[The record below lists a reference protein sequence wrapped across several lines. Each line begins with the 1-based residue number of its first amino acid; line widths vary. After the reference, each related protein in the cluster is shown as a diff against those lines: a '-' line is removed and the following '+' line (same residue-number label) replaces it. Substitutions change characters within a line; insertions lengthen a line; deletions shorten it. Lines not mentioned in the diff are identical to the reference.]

1 MICISLLQQ
10 EQVCI
15 NSELHLWENNSPCAW
30 SWSNGGIIEDIN
42 YYIHPTAYDRWSAQ
56 EKVCFHRSCY
66 INQPINSTHL
76 CRWAGSLTAAALLSS
91 RWAQRLRVTTEFSVS
106 DVLSASSIISRFVL
120 QLKHF
125 TLHSTI
131 IQTVHLSPTFSAAYI
146 TASAVFLFTASVIWA
161 KCRIYVKL
169 WRRQHSNILF
179 SFFSELIKYGW
190 LAQLVSVW
198 C

>member
-56 EKVCFHRSCY
+56 EKVCFHCSCH
-66 INQPINSTHL
+66 INQQINSTHL

-91 RWAQRLRVTTEFSVS
+91 RWAQRLRVTAEFSVS

-131 IQTVHLSPTFSAAYI
+131 IQTVHLSPTFCCVHHCISSFPLHSLSHLGEMQDLCKVM
-146 TASAVFLFTASVIWA
+146 TSSTFKHPFFLFSLTWLNTAA
-161 KCRIYVKL
+161 
-169 WRRQHSNILF
+169 
-179 SFFSELIKYGW
+179 
-190 LAQLVSVW
+190 
-198 C
+198 

>member
-56 EKVCFHRSCY
+56 EKVCFHCSCH
-66 INQPINSTHL
+66 INQQINSTHL

-91 RWAQRLRVTTEFSVS
+91 RWAQRLCHYRVQCFRLIIGFIHYIKVCSTAKTFHPTLYNNPDSPP
-106 DVLSASSIISRFVL
+106 LSNLQCCVHHCISSFP
-120 QLKHF
+120 
-125 TLHSTI
+125 LHSLS
-131 IQTVHLSPTFSAAYI
+131 HLGEMQDLCKVMTSSTFKHPF
-146 TASAVFLFTASVIWA
+146 FLFSLT
-161 KCRIYVKL
+161 
-169 WRRQHSNILF
+169 
-179 SFFSELIKYGW
+179 W
-190 LAQLVSVW
+190 LNMAG
-198 C
+198 